1 MMLEYE
7 FLVEAEEIVLAPEAK
22 PSRKTKNDPL
32 AKVVRAICSNKT
44 ILVGAAGIEPA
55 TNRL

>member
-22 PSRKTKNDPL
+22 PSQKTKKQPSREDCF
-32 AKVVRAICSNKT
+32 VWQ
-44 ILVGAAGIEPA
+44 
-55 TNRL
+55 